1 MAMIKFLIS
10 WLASAAVLILA
21 SRVISGFMITD
32 FKAALITAL
41 VIGIINGVVLP
52 ILKLLT
58 FPINFLTLG
67 LFSFVISAVGLLIA
81 AAVVPG
87 FTIVGFIPAL
97 LAAVVI
103 AIANGIIGVF
113 GIRSFA

>member
-1 MAMIKFLIS
+1 MVKFLVS
-10 WLASAAVLILA
+10 WFASAAVLVFA
-21 SRVISGFMITD
+21 SRVIPGFVVAN
-32 FKAALITAL
+32 FKAALITAI
-41 VIGIINGVVLP
+41 VIGIINGIVVP
-52 ILKLLT
+52 VLKLLT

-67 LFSFVISAVGLLIA
+67 LFSFVISAIGLLIA

-87 FTIVGFIPAL
+87 FAITGFIPAL

-103 AIANGIIGVF
+103 AVANSIIGVL

>member
-1 MAMIKFLIS
+1 MVKFLVS
-10 WLASAAVLILA
+10 WFASAAVLVFA
-21 SRVISGFMITD
+21 SRVIPGFAVAD
-32 FKAALITAL
+32 FKAALITAV
-41 VIGIINGVVLP
+41 VIGVINGIIVPV
-52 ILKLLT
+52 LKLLT

-81 AAVVPG
+81 ASVVPG
-87 FTIVGFIPAL
+87 FAITGFIPAL

-103 AIANGIIGVF
+103 AVANSIIGVF

>member
-1 MAMIKFLIS
+1 MVKFLVS
-10 WLASAAVLILA
+10 WFASAAVLVFA
-21 SRVISGFMITD
+21 SRVIPGFVVAD
-32 FKAALITAL
+32 FKAALITAI
-41 VIGIINGVVLP
+41 VIGVINGIVAPV
-52 ILKLLT
+52 LKLLT

-67 LFSFVISAVGLLIA
+67 LFSFVISAIGLLIA

-87 FTIVGFIPAL
+87 FAITGFIPAL

-103 AIANGIIGVF
+103 AVANSLIGVF